1 MRRLSAR
8 PAQTAGR
15 DRRRPEAEA
24 GRGRGEGRGVREGR
38 RVPAPGFTGMEA
50 TAMIGRTRKRG
61 RGGRPPRRKLTWAGR
76 ALIYGGLWLALAAT
90 VPAAIGGGAEAVAG
104 IWLLAC
110 VWAALVGFACAL
122 WRGFR
127 RGDWSAFG
135 RYELPDDRGDA
146 LDWSTTTG
154 EYSYLRIGGEHERL
168 MSGDYLTDHDY
179 GSFPS

>member
-15 DRRRPEAEA
+15 DRRRREAEA
-24 GRGRGEGRGVREGR
+24 GQGRGEGRGVREGR

-61 RGGRPPRRKLTWAGR
+61 GRSSRPRREYTMAER
-76 ALIYGGLWLALAAT
+76 VVVFGGLWLALAAT

-110 VWAALVGFACAL
+110 VWAALAGFACAL
-122 WRGFR
+122 GRGLR

-146 LDWSTTTG
+146 LDWSTRTG
-154 EYSYLRIGGEHERL
+154 EYSYLRIGEEHDRL
-168 MSGDYLTDHDY
+168 MSGD
-179 GSFPS
+179 